1 MPISDEKGYSLAISL
16 LAVLAALALHVVIW
30 GAGSYALKLLDG
42 IRGND
47 GLVFE
52 FIRELV
58 IPAFAG
64 YFSVL
69 IIFSKM
75 DRVSPHYLFFGFSSV
90 CLVVLGIV
98 LGAGGAK
105 SMGSAIQFLIY
116 SAALTPVIG
125 AYIALKN
132 DMR

>member
-16 LAVLAALALHVVIW
+16 LAVLAALALHVFVW
-30 GAGSYALKLLDG
+30 GAGSYALRLLDG

-47 GLVFE
+47 GLVFA
-52 FIRELV
+52 FIRELI
-58 IPAFAG
+58 IPALAG

-75 DRVSPHYLFFGFSSV
+75 DRVSPQYLFLGFSSV

-98 LGAGGAK
+98 LGAGVAK
-105 SMGSAIQFLIY
+105 SMGSAIQFLTY

-125 AYIALKN
+125 AWS
-132 DMR
+132 

>member
-1 MPISDEKGYSLAISL
+1 MPIPDEKGYSLAMSL
-16 LAVLAALALHVVIW
+16 LAVLAALALHVFFW
-30 GAGSYALKLLDG
+30 GAGSYALRLLDG

-47 GLVFE
+47 GLVFA
-52 FIRELV
+52 FIRELM
-58 IPAFAG
+58 IPALAG

-69 IIFSKM
+69 VIYSKM
-75 DRVSPHYLFFGFSSV
+75 DRVSPQFLFFGVSSV

-105 SMGSAIQFLIY
+105 SMGSAIQFVIY
-116 SAALTPVIG
+116 SAAITPVIG